1 MGSLLLF
8 ILGVAAPLA
17 VAVAF
22 IWNED
27 KRRARVRTH
36 VDRLSSE
43 HRGLKMALGGGSTR
57 AAAAP
62 QPAAPVGSDREVAEL
77 TQILAQNGILLDWL
91 RLGTREPTEAA
102 ARLLGLEGR
111 EAGVL
116 QQAIADWGA
125 PGVVAALDRLKD
137 RLASVAEMEMV
148 LADPHAQFDGEAA
161 QMAERVMWVFEPEY
175 VVGEGRLSV
184 DPRIGAIAKPS
195 AGGGLGT
202 HHSKDGDPTLVV
214 ELKSARVTVGGD
226 QQLQA
231 WNNVRDLIRSGEVRD
246 RDPVDVFVVGGAVD
260 EFDGNPRVEGRH
272 RNVRI
277 TSYDYGQLIARAK
290 RLTFGLYDELKD
302 ASPFL
307 RRHREAIAAEQ
318 EAAANQA
325 AADAAPADEELAD
338 EDHVRSVDDHPV
350 REEDY
355 SDAPRRGE
363 YDENEEDAEPHK
375 RAAE

>member
-8 ILGVAAPLA
+8 VLGVAAPLA

-27 KRRARVRTH
+27 KRRSRVRNH
-36 VDRLSSE
+36 LDRLSSDN
-43 HRGLKMALGGGSTR
+43 RGLKMALGGSGTR
-57 AAAAP
+57 AASAHT
-62 QPAAPVGSDREVAEL
+62 PAAAGSDREIAEL
-77 TQILAQNGILLDWL
+77 TQVLSQNGILLDWL

-111 EAGVL
+111 DAGVL
-116 QQAIADWGA
+116 THALSEWG
-125 PGVVAALDRLKD
+125 PQGLVASLDRLKH
-137 RLASVAEMEMV
+137 RLTTVAEMEMI
-148 LADPHAQFDGEAA
+148 LADPHAQFDREAGA
-161 QMAERVMWVFEPEY
+161 MAERVMWVFEPEY
-175 VVGEGRLSV
+175 VVGEGRLAV
-184 DPRIGAIAKPS
+184 DPRIGAIAKPT
-195 AGGGLGT
+195 AAGGLGASQ
-202 HHSKDGDPTLVV
+202 HGREGEPTLVV
-214 ELKSARVTVGGD
+214 ELKSARMTVGGD

-231 WNNVRDLIRSGEVRD
+231 WNNVRELIRSGEVRD
-246 RDPVDVFVVGGAVD
+246 RDPVDVFVIGGAVD
-260 EFDGNPRVEGRH
+260 EFDGNPRIEGRH

-302 ASPFL
+302 SAPFL

-325 AADAAPADEELAD
+325 AADAAPADEE
-338 EDHVRSVDDHPV
+338 EENVRPVDDHPV

-363 YDENEEDAEPHK
+363 YDEDEDADTHK

>member
-8 ILGVAAPLA
+8 VLGVAAPLA

-27 KRRARVRTH
+27 KRRARVRNH
-36 VDRLSSE
+36 LDRLTSDN
-43 HRGLKMALGGGSTR
+43 RGLQMALGGGSTR
-57 AAAAP
+57 AAAGHAP
-62 QPAAPVGSDREVAEL
+62 AVGGDREIAEL
-77 TQILAQNGILLDWL
+77 TQLLAQNGILLDWL

-111 EAGVL
+111 DAGVVT
-116 QQAIADWGA
+116 QALSEWGA
-125 PGVVAALDRLKD
+125 TGLVSALDRLKG
-137 RLASVAEMEMV
+137 RLTTVAEMEMV
-148 LADPHAQFDGEAA
+148 LADPHAQFDREAGA
-161 QMAERVMWVFEPEY
+161 MAERVIWVFEPEY
-175 VVGEGRLSV
+175 VVAEGRLAV

-195 AGGGLGT
+195 AGGGLGASQ
-202 HHSKDGDPTLVV
+202 HGREGEPTLVV

-231 WNNVRDLIRSGEVRD
+231 WNNVRELIRSGEVRD

-302 ASPFL
+302 SAPFL

-325 AADAAPADEELAD
+325 ASEVAPADEED
-338 EDHVRSVDDHPV
+338 DRDHVRAVDDNPV

-363 YDENEEDAEPHK
+363 YDENEETEPHK